1 MKVYMVVVLLSSRSM
16 VNLGTFPVHCFQRI
30 QFNPVIHNSI
40 FMILMKHTRYH
51 IHRNDNLA
59 LHTMGILQ
67 QVISHYNAY
76 TLIYQHAYEI
86 LRIYDAPDYTV
97 NLCVAP
103 GNDP

>member
-1 MKVYMVVVLLSSRSM
+1 
-16 VNLGTFPVHCFQRI
+16 
-30 QFNPVIHNSI
+30 
-40 FMILMKHTRYH
+40 MILMKHTRYH